1 MVAVPGNTNPRQ
13 LGHQQAY
20 SPTGSLHISFD
31 LEPCLGDVANT
42 FRITAAASS
51 PARAVAACSLAFHSV
66 ALDSLPYGNPTG
78 SINLRASSFNR
89 QRSQHRLALTEHRKR
104 QPRSPTLLR
113 SACWRQSEMFGE
125 FRK

>member
-1 MVAVPGNTNPRQ
+1 MAQRRTRKRWWRCPVIQTLANWATNR
-13 LGHQQAY
+13 L
-20 SPTGSLHISFD
+20 
-31 LEPCLGDVANT
+31 
-42 FRITAAASS
+42 TALLAPFTLALTWN
-51 PARAVAACSLAFHSV
+51 PRAVAACSLAFHSV

-78 SINLRASSFNR
+78 SINLQASSFNR
-89 QRSQHRLALTEHRKR
+89 QQHRFKLALTEHRKR